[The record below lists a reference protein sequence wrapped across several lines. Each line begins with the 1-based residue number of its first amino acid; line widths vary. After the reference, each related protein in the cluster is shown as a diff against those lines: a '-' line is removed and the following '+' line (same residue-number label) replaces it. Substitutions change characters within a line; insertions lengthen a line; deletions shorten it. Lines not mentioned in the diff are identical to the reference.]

1 MKTHWKKLQ
10 NPDYFGA
17 WSLDGK
23 DLDVTIE
30 KVVLEQVTGTDGKK
44 EELPVAYLKGQKPL
58 ILNTTNSK
66 MIAKVVGSSY
76 IEDWAGKRITL
87 YSTKVKAF
95 GDTVDAVRV
104 RSSAPKA
111 VEIDYDRIIAA
122 IKNGKGTIEQAVD
135 KYPQIDVERLKKGLK

>member
-122 IKNGKGTIEQAVD
+122 IKGGKGTIEQAVD
-135 KYPQIDVERLKKGLK
+135 KYHQIDVERLKKGLK